1 MILIKNQ
8 LAVANAVFFK
18 IQAIWV
24 VEKCSLLYI
33 IQIRGDAIM
42 ANLLCRSD
50 VGPSAARVV
59 LAQEDQQIVR
69 LHLKGKA

>member
-1 MILIKNQ
+1 
-8 LAVANAVFFK
+8 
-18 IQAIWV
+18 
-24 VEKCSLLYI
+24 
-33 IQIRGDAIM
+33 M

-69 LHLKGKA
+69 LHLIIIIIIIILKVHYLSRPCKYRVFGKYCPIERLRTFSELYLLIY